1 MKRCNA
7 NFMVDVARGKQTW
20 RPTREF
26 AQKQEG
32 KGGKFISSG
41 QFGKRK
47 LCGGHANTVSSETR
61 RA

>member
-1 MKRCNA
+1 
-7 NFMVDVARGKQTW
+7 MVDVARGKQTW